1 LEEVLH
7 VFLAYTVVD
16 PGAMVVHL
24 EHAETAFAAVMG
36 SLWLPGFLADTLYA
50 VLNLCVVLAQE
61 GRSRAF
67 RDATWVSKSGS

>member
-16 PGAMVVHL
+16 PGAVVVHL

-36 SLWLPGFLADTLYA
+36 SLWLPGFFADTLFA
-50 VLNLCVVLAQE
+50 VLNLQVLTLE
-61 GRSRAF
+61 RRSHTL
-67 RDATWVSKSGS
+67 RDATRVCKSGS